1 MIIVICL
8 VFNHYLSLD
17 RTYKLTPRIGD
28 ARVHSQSGV
37 GSDIHIAMEVNE
49 EQRDWTSGS
58 LLPVSTL
65 F

>member
-8 VFNHYLSLD
+8 VFNHYLSFD

-37 GSDIHIAMEVNE
+37 DSDIHIAMEVNE
-49 EQRDWTSGS
+49 EQRD
-58 LLPVSTL
+58 
-65 F
+65 